1 MVWCGG
7 AEQLLAFDCFYIGV
21 GKIDLLKKVGK
32 NKKKV
37 GKSMS
42 LDVKAFH
49 PSSYGYNRDL
59 LLTRKNGASLLSKTE
74 HHSFSNIKPLASK
87 DDVGHCIWR
96 ENKNTGYKS
105 QVFRDKW
112 LIKAAEAAA
121 DGVELHCND
130 GKTDL
135 TRRVLIKDNGTNL
148 DLLIKDGKVMKYGPE
163 GVEIGK
169 DLTKISPLTR
179 KWLKQVI
186 DFLGKVK

>member
-1 MVWCGG
+1 M
-7 AEQLLAFDCFYIGV
+7 E
-21 GKIDLLKKVGK
+21 IDLSKKVGK

-42 LDVKAFH
+42 LEVKTFH
-49 PSSYGYNRDL
+49 PSRYDEYSDL
-59 LLTRKNGASLLSKTE
+59 LLTRKNGASLLSETE
-74 HHSFSNIKPLASK
+74 HHSFSSIKPLASK
-87 DDVGHCIWR
+87 NDVGHCIWR
-96 ENKNTGYKS
+96 ENKKTGYKS

-112 LIKAAEAAA
+112 LIKSAEAEA
-121 DGVELHCND
+121 DGVKLLNGND

-179 KWLKQVI
+179 KWLKRLI
-186 DFLGKVK
+186 DFLGNVKV

>member
-1 MVWCGG
+1 
-7 AEQLLAFDCFYIGV
+7 
-21 GKIDLLKKVGK
+21 
-32 NKKKV
+32 
-37 GKSMS
+37 MS

-49 PSSYGYNRDL
+49 PSSYDDYSDL
-59 LLTRKNGASLLSKTE
+59 VLTRRNGGASLLSKTE
-74 HHSFSNIKPLASK
+74 HHSFSSIKPLASK
-87 DDVGHCIWR
+87 NDVGHCIWR
-96 ENKNTGYKS
+96 ENKKTGYKS

-112 LIKAAEAAA
+112 LIKSAEAEA
-121 DGVELHCND
+121 DGVKLLNGND

-179 KWLKQVI
+179 KWLKEVI
-186 DFLGKVK
+186 DFLGKVKV